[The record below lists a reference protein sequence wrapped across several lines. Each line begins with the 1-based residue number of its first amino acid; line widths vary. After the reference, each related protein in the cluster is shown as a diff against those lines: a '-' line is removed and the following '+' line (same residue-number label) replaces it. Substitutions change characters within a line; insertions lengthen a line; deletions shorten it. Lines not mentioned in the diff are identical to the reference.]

1 MKGNY
6 ENEQKH
12 PQKNDTGA
20 STQSEESTLETMPTK
35 SNHLLEVNELSVAFE
50 SDSSTVNA
58 LRDIS
63 FSVNR
68 GEIFGI
74 VGESGSG
81 KTVTARS
88 VLGLLDDA
96 AKITNGSIWYNGR
109 DITDLSSREYRK
121 LRGNEISMVFQDP
134 LSSLNSVL
142 TIGSQVEEAVLGSD
156 AWQNLPLGRLLAR
169 LVSRNN
175 DTETEVVEILEQVG
189 IPNPEGRLDNYPHE
203 FSGGMRQRVMIA
215 IAIAAEPDLL
225 IVDEPTTAL
234 DVTTQANILK
244 LLDRLRTETE
254 MTILIISHNLGVVA
268 QLADRMAV
276 LYAGEVMEVGPTK
289 RVFKQTHHPYTNELL
304 KSLPQTV
311 ENEEE
316 LYSIAGTVPSLKNVP
331 DGCIFKDRCPKATE
345 ECHTDP
351 PLRATGEHKH
361 ACHHPITADERY
373 FNKS

>member
-6 ENEQKH
+6 ENEQQH

-254 MTILIISHNLGVVA
+254 MTDRKSTRLNSSH
-268 QLADRMAV
+268 
-276 LYAGEVMEVGPTK
+276 
-289 RVFKQTHHPYTNELL
+289 
-304 KSLPQTV
+304 
-311 ENEEE
+311 
-316 LYSIAGTVPSLKNVP
+316 
-331 DGCIFKDRCPKATE
+331 
-345 ECHTDP
+345 
-351 PLRATGEHKH
+351 
-361 ACHHPITADERY
+361 
-373 FNKS
+373 